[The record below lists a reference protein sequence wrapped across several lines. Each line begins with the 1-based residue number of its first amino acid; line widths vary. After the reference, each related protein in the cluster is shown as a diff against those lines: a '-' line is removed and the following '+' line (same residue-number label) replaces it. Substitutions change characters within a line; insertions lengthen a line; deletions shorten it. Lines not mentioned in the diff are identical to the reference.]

1 MAIDLRQNLK
11 LTQQLLMTP
20 QLQQAIKLLQLS
32 RVELEDYIAQQLAEN
47 PFLEEGEGTE
57 TAIVEKSGEDA
68 FLDQVD
74 QTMNFLDSAEKGEKT
89 ATLETFDHTKESNEI
104 DNRYVNRQTDSIN
117 YENMISNEKTLS
129 QHLLDQVGEISLS
142 SEEQAI
148 AKLLIGNIG
157 DTGFLD
163 VSLQE
168 IADQGPFDLELVEG
182 VLDTLQRLDP
192 PGIAARTMQECLLLQ
207 LREKKLKNGVIEMI
221 IENHLDEL
229 QKQHYG
235 ALAKKLNLTQ
245 DQLVE
250 HLAIL
255 ADLDP
260 IPARNFGSSRAEA
273 ILPDVV
279 VFKVGPEWVVSL
291 QEDGWNK
298 LQISAY
304 YQELVRGEEAA
315 SDKSYFQEKLRSA
328 NWLLKSLH
336 QRQRTILRV
345 AEKIVERQ
353 RGFFEVGIQ
362 ALKPMI
368 LKDVA
373 DELGLHESTVS
384 RVTHQK
390 YLECP
395 RGVFELRYFFNSS
408 IRTEEG
414 DVASQSVKERIKALV
429 GKESGSSPLSD
440 QKLVALLEQEGI
452 KVARRTV
459 AKYREQ
465 MHILPSSKRTKG
477 FSRRIQS
484 GA

>member
-47 PFLEEGEGTE
+47 PFLEEGEGAE

-129 QHLLDQVGEISLS
+129 EHLLDQVGEISLS

-168 IADQGPFDLELVEG
+168 IADQGPYDLELVEG

-353 RGFFEVGIQ
+353 RAFFEVGIQ

-429 GKESGSSPLSD
+429 SKESGDSPLSD

-477 FSRRIQS
+477 FSRRIQ
-484 GA
+484 

>member
-32 RVELEDYIAQQLAEN
+32 RVEIEAYISQQLAEN
-47 PFLEEGEGTE
+47 PFLEEKESSEGSP
-57 TAIVEKSGEDA
+57 VEKSGEES

-74 QTMNFLDSAEKGEKT
+74 ETVNFLDPAEKGEKP
-89 ATLETFDHTKESNEI
+89 ATLETFDHSKESSEI

-117 YENMISNEKTLS
+117 YENLISNEKTLS
-129 QHLLDQVGEISLS
+129 EYLLDQIGEVSLT
-142 SEEQAI
+142 EEEHDI
-148 AKLLIGNIG
+148 AVLLIGNIG

-163 VSLQE
+163 ISLQE
-168 IADQGPFDLELVEG
+168 ISEKGSYDMDLVEG

-192 PGIAARTMQECLLLQ
+192 PGVAARTMQECLLLQ
-207 LREKKLKNGVIEMI
+207 LREKKLKDGVIEVI
-221 IENHLDEL
+221 VEHHLEDL
-229 QKQHYG
+229 QKQNY
-235 ALAKKLNLTQ
+235 AQLAKKLELTPE
-245 DQLVE
+245 QLVE
-250 HLAIL
+250 HLSAL

-260 IPARNFGSSRAEA
+260 IPARNFGPSRVDAV
-273 ILPDVV
+273 LPDVA
-279 VFKVGPEWVVSL
+279 VFKVGHEWVVAL
-291 QEDGWNK
+291 QEDGWNR
-298 LQISAY
+298 LQVSEY
-304 YQELVRGEEAA
+304 YQEMLHGQEAA
-315 SDKSYFQEKLRSA
+315 LNKDYFQEKLRSA

-345 AEKIVERQ
+345 TEKIVERQ
-353 RGFFEVGIQ
+353 RNFFELGIQ

-390 YLECP
+390 YLQCP

-408 IRTEEG
+408 IHTEEG
-414 DVASQSVKERIKALV
+414 DVASQSVKERIKILV
-429 GKESGSSPLSD
+429 SKESGSALSD
-440 QKLVALLEQEGI
+440 QKLVVLLEQEGI

-465 MHILPSSKRTKG
+465 MHILPSSKRKKG
-477 FSRRIQS
+477 FSRRTP
-484 GA
+484 